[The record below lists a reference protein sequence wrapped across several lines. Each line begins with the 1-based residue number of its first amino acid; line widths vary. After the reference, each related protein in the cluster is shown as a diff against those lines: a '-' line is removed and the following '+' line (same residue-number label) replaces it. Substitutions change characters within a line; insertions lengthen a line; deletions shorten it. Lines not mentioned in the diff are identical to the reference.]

1 MKIDFR
7 AFQDN
12 LEKRDF
18 LYSKIDSK
26 TYLDDDITIQIDT
39 LKFMI
44 KRAKEAYKN
53 GNTIDQV
60 KEDMTNYIGNFLR
73 YDIVEPTFND
83 FFVPRTLEYLNK
95 NEDVLKESVR
105 EFILEHKDYSEVLK
119 EARNNSTENLAENV
133 EAIIASILENLT
145 TFKYVKA
152 FLAGKL

>member
-95 NEDVLKESVR
+95 NEDVLNQIKHYLINPVDQR
-105 EFILEHKDYSEVLK
+105 
-119 EARNNSTENLAENV
+119 
-133 EAIIASILENLT
+133 IASLEKPEHLNDETPDIKPVPTLIG
-145 TFKYVKA
+145 FNDLDEIGLNQ
-152 FLAGKL
+152 F